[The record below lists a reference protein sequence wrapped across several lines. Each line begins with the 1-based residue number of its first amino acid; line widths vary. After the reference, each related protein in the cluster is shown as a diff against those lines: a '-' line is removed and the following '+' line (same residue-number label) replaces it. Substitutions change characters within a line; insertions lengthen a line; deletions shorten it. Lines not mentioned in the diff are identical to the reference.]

1 MGLIK
6 FSYST
11 TECVRSGS
19 QAAVMWNT
27 DEFNLYMLIVKII
40 HKIMEDIKQIL
51 VCGLVMTYKEKN
63 ILKKKFTHY

>member
-11 TECVRSGS
+11 TDCVRSER

-27 DEFNLYMLIVKII
+27 DEFNLYMLIIKSI
-40 HKIMEDIKQIL
+40 HKIMEDIK
-51 VCGLVMTYKEKN
+51 
-63 ILKKKFTHY
+63 